1 MKRLNDPTEGS
12 DEKMGRDAGFGRYFG
27 FQSLGI
33 HHVRVTL
40 GRRTSLSHAESAED
54 GFIFVIDGTPA
65 TC

>member
-1 MKRLNDPTEGS
+1 
-12 DEKMGRDAGFGRYFG
+12 MGRDAGFGRHFG

-40 GRRTSLSHAESAED
+40 GRRTSLSHAERAED
-54 GFIFVIDGTPA
+54 EFIFVIDGTPA